1 MKKIELLAPAGS
13 LEKAKTAFRY
23 GADAVYCG
31 TSSLSLRTRADMQD
45 DDLIKTIEYAHGIGK
60 KIYVTLNIFAWDE
73 KYPEIIEM
81 CKKLNDAKPDGII
94 AADPGVIEVIKK
106 YAPEVAINVSTQAN
120 LVSLEACKFWYNNGA
135 KRMIMARELNKE
147 QIRYIM
153 ENKPEGME
161 VEIFIHGAI
170 CFSYSGRCF
179 LSDFL
184 ANGRSAN
191 LGDCAQS
198 CRWSYNLYAEER
210 NNPGP
215 LMPIE
220 MDENSTSIFS
230 SKDLCLIREIPEIID
245 MGIDSVKIEGRLKT
259 EYYLASIINIYRN
272 AIDDYYTNPETFK
285 NNINKYINEI
295 EKVKTRGLTTF
306 YFNDRHNKDIQEY
319 EGKQYNTNYEFG
331 GKILE
336 YNEEKSVIEIR
347 NKLSVG
353 DSLEIIIP
361 GQIEPKEF
369 IIEKLWDVE
378 TDEEIDTVNPG
389 KQGQQVKMKL
399 PINCEYGWILRRKK

>member
-45 DDLIKTIEYAHGIGK
+45 DDLIKTIEYAHSIGK

-81 CKKLNDAKPDGII
+81 CKKLNEAKPDGII

-106 YAPEVAINVSTQAN
+106 YAPDVAINVSTQAN

-198 CRWSYNLYAEER
+198 CRWSYNLYAEEK

-285 NNINKYINEI
+285 NNIDKYINEI

>member
-1 MKKIELLAPAGS
+1 MEKVELLAPAGS
-13 LEKAKTAFRY
+13 FEKAKTAFRY

-31 TSSLSLRTRADMQD
+31 TSSLSLRTRAEMQD
-45 DDLIKTIEYAHGIGK
+45 SDLINTINYAHSIGK
-60 KIYVTLNIFAWDE
+60 KVYVTLNIFAWDD

-81 CKKLNDAKPDGII
+81 CKKLNEAKPDGII
-94 AADPGVIEVIKK
+94 AADPGVIQVIKE
-106 YAPEVAINVSTQAN
+106 YAPNVPINVSTQAN
-120 LVSLEACKFWYNNGA
+120 LVSLEACKFWYKNGA

-161 VEIFIHGAI
+161 IEIFIHGAI

-210 NNPGP
+210 NNPGNM
-215 LMPIE
+215 MPIE

-230 SKDLCLIREIPEIID
+230 SKDLCLIREIPEIIE
-245 MGIDSVKIEGRLKT
+245 MGIDSLKIEGRLKT
-259 EYYLASIINIYRN
+259 EYYLASIINVYRN
-272 AIDDYYTNPETFK
+272 AIDDYYADPGKFNA
-285 NNINKYINEI
+285 NLDKYIKEI
-295 EKVKTRGLTTF
+295 EKTKTRGLTTF
-306 YFNDRHNKDIQEY
+306 YFNDRNNKDIQEY
-319 EGKQYNTNYEFG
+319 EGKQYNTDYEFG
-331 GKILE
+331 GKMLE
-336 YNEEKSVIEIR
+336 YSKERALIEIR

-353 DSLEIIIP
+353 DTLEIIIP
-361 GQIEPKEF
+361 GKIEPYEF
-369 IIEKLWDVE
+369 TIEKLWDAE
-378 TDEEIDTVNPG
+378 TAEEIDTVNPG

-399 PINCEYGWILRRKK
+399 PIECKSGWILRRKK